1 MEKLATFKTV
11 VFGYEMMLVVRA
23 NSSDGVSKVHIV
35 TTRTSDYEL
44 MESVATEVLWRGF
57 LAPSDSIRQAV
68 RKAVKEAYANVCI
81 EEADD
86 AISWKPFGSFIE
98 RVIDGLSFVMRGLD
112 EGVKTR

>member
-1 MEKLATFKTV
+1 MEKLATFETV
-11 VFGYEMMLVVRA
+11 VFGYKMMLVVRA
-23 NSSDGVSKVHIV
+23 SSNDEISKVHVV

-44 MESVATEVLWRGF
+44 MESVATEVLWRGY

-81 EEADD
+81 EEANGN
-86 AISWKPFGSFIE
+86 ISWKPFGSFVE
-98 RVIDGLSFVMRGLD
+98 RVIDGLAFTMRALD